1 MNNVNLRRWLRSLR
15 NATTYLGLGMVV
27 LIWIGLLW
35 SQQVGRENFI
45 QAAQENGNNLAR
57 AYEESVI
64 RAVSEIDKTLLL
76 LRSRYLLDPE
86 HFNIRAAAND
96 PLIISDLVKNIAVI
110 GADGFMVS
118 SDRSSKDARLD
129 LRDRDHYR
137 VFRDDP
143 TDRLDIGK
151 PVIGRASGRWV
162 TLFSRPIIAADGSFQ
177 GVISAAVDPEE
188 LARFFEIVDIGAEG
202 RITLFGE
209 DGIVRAARGGAR
221 EILGKKLDSPLWRVY
236 PQASS
241 GHFYAQNFDSV
252 RRLVAFRKIR
262 GLPLIGAVAF
272 SEKEL
277 MASFLDAQR
286 VDDVIAAGIS
296 LLILLGI
303 AFNARH
309 RAKLD
314 AAHQAVRAS
323 EAKALV
329 KSRELAVTLEHMSQG
344 LMMVDND
351 RKVAVINQQAV
362 RLLDLPEDFLR
373 GDRPFDDV
381 LRCLWEQGDFG
392 VDGETLEPRVREFI
406 KAGGLIDI
414 GSYERIRPNGTVLE
428 VQSVPLPGGGLVRTF
443 TDITVRR
450 HSEARIA
457 HMASHD
463 ELTGL
468 ANRVLLHER
477 IEQAI
482 ARARRTD
489 EQFAVLLLDLDR
501 FKDVND
507 TLGHQ
512 AGDVL
517 LKIAA
522 QRLCQAVREI
532 DTVSRLGGDE
542 FAVVQSALVG
552 SKDAETLC
560 RRIFDVIGQ
569 PYEISGQ
576 VVEIRT
582 SIGIAMAPA
591 DGVDAEQL
599 LKKADIAL
607 YAVKSAGRGGW
618 RFFEPDMETSA
629 QARRALEH
637 DLRKALLK
645 GDELQVLYQPMID
658 LVSGEVDGFEA
669 LLRWNHPHRG
679 TVMPTEFIPV
689 AEEVGLIA
697 DIGEW
702 VLRTA
707 CAAAVEWPDT
717 VKIAINL
724 SPAQFKDHKLVDVV
738 KHALSDS
745 TLPARRLELE
755 ITETV
760 MLQESEANLSA
771 LQELR
776 ALGTGIALDDFGT
789 GYSSLSHLRA
799 FPFTKIKIDRSFVKE
814 LGNKPDCAAIVRA
827 VADLGRSLDVPTIA
841 EGVETREQ
849 LDFVRAAGCR
859 QAQGY
864 LFSPPVPV
872 WDVEAIIR
880 RRKRVAKRVA
890 ERAA

>member
-1 MNNVNLRRWLRSLR
+1 MNNVNLRRWLRSSL
-15 NATTYLGLGMVV
+15 NATTFLGLGMVV

-35 SQQVGRENFI
+35 SQSVGRENFI
-45 QAAQENGNNLAR
+45 QSARENGDNLAR

-64 RAVSEIDKTLLL
+64 RSASEIDKTLLL
-76 LRSRYLLDPE
+76 LRSRYLADPD
-86 HFNIRAAAND
+86 HFNIRAAGTD
-96 PLIISDLVKNIAVI
+96 PLVSSDLVKNVALID
-110 GADGFMVS
+110 ADGFMMS
-118 SDRSSKDARLD
+118 SETATKNERFD
-129 LRDRDHYR
+129 LRDRDHYKI
-137 VFRDDP
+137 FRDDP

-151 PVIGRASGRWV
+151 PVIGRSSGQWV
-162 TLFSRPIIAADGSFQ
+162 TLFSRPIIAADGSFK
-177 GVISAAVDPEE
+177 GVISAAIDPQV
-188 LARFFEIVDIGAEG
+188 LTRFFEVVDIGAEG

-209 DGIVRAARGGAR
+209 DGIVRAARGGSR

-236 PQASS
+236 PQVSS
-241 GHFYAQNFDSV
+241 GHFYAQNFDNV

-262 GLPLIGAVAF
+262 GLPLVGAVAF
-272 SEKEL
+272 SENEL
-277 MASFLDAQR
+277 MAGFLRAQHI
-286 VDDVIAAGIS
+286 DDVVAAGIS
-296 LLILLGI
+296 LLILIGL
-303 AFNARH
+303 AFNAHH
-309 RAKLD
+309 RAKFD
-314 AAHQAVRAS
+314 AAQRAIRAS
-323 EAKALV
+323 EARTLLKT
-329 KSRELAVTLEHMSQG
+329 RELAITLEHMGQG

-351 RKVAVINQQAV
+351 RNVAVVNRQAI

-414 GSYERIRPNGTVLE
+414 GTYERTRPNGTVLE

-463 ELTGL
+463 ALTGL
-468 ANRVLLHER
+468 ANRALLQER

-482 ARARRTD
+482 ARSRRSS
-489 EQFAVLLLDLDR
+489 EKFAVLLLDLDR

-507 TLGHQ
+507 TLGHP
-512 AGDVL
+512 AGDIL

-522 QRLCQAVREI
+522 QRLCEAVREI

-542 FAVVQSALVG
+542 FAVVQTGIDG

-560 RRIFDVIGQ
+560 RRIVDVIGQ
-569 PYEISGQ
+569 PFEISGQ
-576 VVEIRT
+576 AVEIRT

-607 YAVKSAGRGGW
+607 YAVKTAGRGGW
-618 RFFEPDMETSA
+618 RFFEPAMETCA

-637 DLRKALLK
+637 DLRKALQ
-645 GDELQVLYQPMID
+645 GDQLQVVYQPMID
-658 LVSGEVDGFEA
+658 LASGEVCGLEA

-679 TVMPTEFIPV
+679 TVSPAEFIPV
-689 AEEVGLIA
+689 AEEVGLIG
-697 DIGEW
+697 DIGRW
-702 VLRTA
+702 VLQTA
-707 CAAAVEWPDT
+707 CAAAVEWPDS
-717 VKIAINL
+717 VKVAVNL
-724 SPAQFKDHKLVDVV
+724 SPAQFKDRKLVDIVR
-738 KHALSDS
+738 HALSDS
-745 TLPARRLELE
+745 GLPGGRLELE

-771 LQELR
+771 LKELR
-776 ALGTGIALDDFGT
+776 ELGCGIALDDFGT

-799 FPFTKIKIDRSFVKE
+799 FPFTKIKIDKSFVKE
-814 LGNKPDCAAIVRA
+814 LGNKPDSAAIVGA

-859 QAQGY
+859 QAQGF

-872 WDVEAIIR
+872 WEVEAIIR
-880 RRKRVAKRVA
+880 RRTRVAKKVTG
-890 ERAA
+890 RAA